1 MNQSEFK
8 EEEIPYHI
16 LNRFGLTRE
25 MIEDLPEGVEKR
37 LRDGQTTPLLPIK
50 VTADNG
56 DTILSA
62 ARLSLHRDA
71 SGKAT
76 VLFYP
81 KLEQADLSRFP
92 ATQQKALNDGQL
104 VLGEKS
110 MSDGKKVPTFFQFD
124 HDTNQVMSVPV
135 AVIEN
140 NLKIIADELKLSQPE
155 RNCLLNGKLL
165 TTSVQED
172 QWTLGVTLRE
182 KVGLRVVSGDEVAWR
197 EDDRRD
203 YGKFNFGLNGC
214 WIADNQG
221 GLDYVPEDEYS
232 EDLWDEMKKRGNQL
246 RNAASHK
253 M

>member
-1 MNQSEFK
+1 MNQSQFK

-25 MIEDLPEGVEKR
+25 MIEDLPEGVAKR
-37 LRDGQTTPLLPIK
+37 LRDGQTTPPLPIK
-50 VTADNG
+50 VNTDTG

-62 ARLSLHRDA
+62 ARLSLHRGAAGD
-71 SGKAT
+71 
-76 VLFYP
+76 VRVIFYP
-81 KLEQADLSRFP
+81 RLEKADLSRFSG
-92 ATQQKALNDGQL
+92 TQQKALADGEL
-104 VLGEKS
+104 VIGEKP
-110 MSDGKKVPTFFQFD
+110 MSDGKKVPAFFQLD
-124 HDTNQVMSVPV
+124 PETNQVMSAPI

-140 NLKIIADELKLSQPE
+140 NVKIIADEMNLTQPE
-155 RNCLLNGKLL
+155 RTCLRNGKLL
-165 TTSVQED
+165 TVDFQES

-182 KVGLRVVSGDEVAWR
+182 KVGLRVVSGDEEAWR

-214 WIADNQG
+214 WIADEQG

-246 RNAASHK
+246 RNASTHK